1 VSEDAPPT
9 EYQADR
15 RLILSRRQ
23 VVVGCDEGV
32 GGIAEGRRLREKED
46 VVGEDPSVRG
56 RVVADRRPQLSQAG

>member
-1 VSEDAPPT
+1 M

-15 RLILSRRQ
+15 RPILPAVQ

-32 GGIAEGRRLREKED
+32 GGIAEGRRLREKD